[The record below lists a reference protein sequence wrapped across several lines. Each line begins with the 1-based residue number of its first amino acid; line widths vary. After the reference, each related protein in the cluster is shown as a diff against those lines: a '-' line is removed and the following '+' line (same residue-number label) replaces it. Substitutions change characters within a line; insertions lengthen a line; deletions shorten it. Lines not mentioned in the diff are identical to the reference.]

1 MMENILSALNRA
13 LGLII
18 SLDKEVFSIVLL
30 SFFVSLTAVFFS
42 SLFSLPLSLLLVL
55 KKFPGNRFIVNTIN
69 SLMAVP
75 AVAIGLVIYLII
87 SRRGPLGVLAL
98 LYTPWA
104 MIIAQALLA
113 TPIITSLSHQTL
125 KRVSS
130 MVKETAISLGAS
142 GWQMVITILKEAKS
156 SLMAAF
162 IVGFARVIGE
172 AGMTMMVGGNI
183 KGATRVMTTAIALET
198 MKGDF
203 ELAVALGMIL
213 LIVAFLLNIFLQ
225 MVQGW
230 RQIR

>member
-1 MMENILSALNRA
+1 MQNILSALNRA

-18 SLDKEVFSIVLL
+18 SLDREVFSIVLL
-30 SFFVSLTAVFFS
+30 SFSVSLTAVFFS
-42 SLFSLPLSLLLVL
+42 SLISIPLSLLLAL

-75 AVAIGLVIYLII
+75 AVAIGLVIYLLI
-87 SRRGPLGVLAL
+87 SRRGPLGVLEL

-104 MIIAQALLA
+104 MIIAQAILV

-125 KRVSS
+125 KRVGS
-130 MVKETAISLGAS
+130 MVKETAVSLGAS
-142 GWQMVITILKEAKS
+142 SWQTALTVVKEARS
-156 SLMAAF
+156 FLMAAF
-162 IVGFARVIGE
+162 IMGFARVIGE
-172 AGMTMMVGGNI
+172 TGMTMMVGGNI

-203 ELAVALGMIL
+203 ELAVALGIIL

-225 MVQGW
+225 IVQGFGHA
-230 RQIR
+230 R

>member
-1 MMENILSALNRA
+1 MENILSALNRA

-30 SFFVSLTAVFFS
+30 SFSISLTAVFFS
-42 SLFSLPLSLLLVL
+42 SLISLPLSLLLAL
-55 KKFPGNRFIVNTIN
+55 KRFPGNRFIVNTIN

-75 AVAIGLVIYLII
+75 AVAIGLVVYLLI
-87 SRRGPLGVLAL
+87 SRRGPLGVLEL

-104 MIIAQALLA
+104 MIIAQAILA

-125 KRVSS
+125 KRVGS
-130 MVKETAISLGAS
+130 MVKETAVSLGAS
-142 GWQMVITILKEAKS
+142 GWQMVVTVVKEAKS
-156 SLMAAF
+156 SLVAAF

-172 AGMTMMVGGNI
+172 TGMTMMVGGNI

-203 ELAVALGMIL
+203 ELAVALGIIL

-225 MVQGW
+225 TVQGFGHA
-230 RQIR
+230 R

>member
-1 MMENILSALNRA
+1 MENILSALNKA

-18 SLDKEVFSIVLL
+18 SLDREVFSIVLL
-30 SFFVSLTAVFFS
+30 SFSISLTAVFFS
-42 SLFSLPLSLLLVL
+42 SLFSLPLSLLLAL
-55 KKFPGNRFIVNTIN
+55 KKFRGNRFIVSSMN

-75 AVAIGLVIYLII
+75 AVAIGLVIYLLI
-87 SRRGPLGVLAL
+87 SRRGPLGVLGL

-104 MIIAQALLA
+104 MIIAQAILA

-125 KRVSS
+125 KRVGS
-130 MVKETAISLGAS
+130 MVKETAVSLGAS
-142 GWQMVITILKEAKS
+142 GWQMVLTVLKEAKS

-172 AGMTMMVGGNI
+172 TGMTMMVGGNI

-203 ELAVALGMIL
+203 ELAVALGIIL
-213 LIVAFLLNIFLQ
+213 LTVAFVVNLILQ
-225 MVQGW
+225 TMQGVG
-230 RQIR
+230 R

>member
-1 MMENILSALNRA
+1 MENIISALTKA

-30 SFFVSLTAVFFS
+30 SFSVSLSAVFFS
-42 SLFSLPLSLLLVL
+42 SLISLPLSLFLAL

-75 AVAIGLVIYLII
+75 AVAIGLVVYLII
-87 SRRGPLGVLAL
+87 SRRGPLGVLEL

-104 MIIAQALLA
+104 MIIAQAILV

-125 KRVSS
+125 KRVGS

-142 GWQMVITILKEAKS
+142 GWQMALVIVKEAKS

-172 AGMTMMVGGNI
+172 TGMTMMVGGNI
-183 KGATRVMTTAIALET
+183 KGVTRVMTTAIALET

-203 ELAVALGMIL
+203 ELAVALGVIL
-213 LIVAFLLNIFLQ
+213 LIVAFAINIILQ
-225 MVQGW
+225 VVQGAG
-230 RQIR
+230 R

>member
-1 MMENILSALNRA
+1 MQNILSALNRA

-42 SLFSLPLSLLLVL
+42 SLFSLPLSLLLAL
-55 KKFPGNRFIVNTIN
+55 KKFPGSRFIVNTIN

-75 AVAIGLVIYLII
+75 AVAIGLVTYLLI
-87 SRRGPLGVLAL
+87 SRRGPLGVLGL

-104 MIIAQALLA
+104 MIIAQSILA
-113 TPIITSLSHQTL
+113 TPIITSLSLQTL
-125 KRVSS
+125 KRVGSL
-130 MVKETAISLGAS
+130 VRETAVSLGAS
-142 GWQMVITILKEAKS
+142 GWQMVLTMIKEAKS
-156 SLMAAF
+156 SLIVGF

-172 AGMTMMVGGNI
+172 TGMTMMVGGNI

-203 ELAVALGMIL
+203 ELAVALGIIL
-213 LIVAFLLNIFLQ
+213 LIVAFVVNIILQ
-225 MVQGW
+225 ALQGAN
-230 RQIR
+230 R

>member
-1 MMENILSALNRA
+1 MMENILSALNKA

-18 SLDKEVFSIVLL
+18 SLDREVFSIVLL
-30 SFFVSLTAVFFS
+30 SFSISLTAVFFS
-42 SLFSLPLSLLLVL
+42 SLFSLPLSLLLAL
-55 KKFPGNRFIVNTIN
+55 KKFRGNRFIVSSMN

-75 AVAIGLVIYLII
+75 AVAIGLVIYLLI
-87 SRRGPLGVLAL
+87 SRRGPLGVLGL

-104 MIIAQALLA
+104 MIIAQAILA

-125 KRVSS
+125 KRVGS
-130 MVKETAISLGAS
+130 MVKETAVSLGAS
-142 GWQMVITILKEAKS
+142 GWQMVLTVLKEAKS

-172 AGMTMMVGGNI
+172 TGMTMMVGGNI

-203 ELAVALGMIL
+203 ELAVALGIIL
-213 LIVAFLLNIFLQ
+213 LTVAFVVNLILQ
-225 MVQGW
+225 TMQGVG
-230 RQIR
+230 R